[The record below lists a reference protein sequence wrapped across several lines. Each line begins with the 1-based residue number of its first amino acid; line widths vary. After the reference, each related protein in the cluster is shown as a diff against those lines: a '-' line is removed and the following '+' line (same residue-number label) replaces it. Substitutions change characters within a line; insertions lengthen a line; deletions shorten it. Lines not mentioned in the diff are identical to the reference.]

1 MKKNIGKTDQLLR
14 TTIGIVLLV
23 FAIIDP
29 SKNWWG
35 VLGFIPLVT
44 AWVRFCPLY
53 VPFKI
58 NTSKDEK

>member
-14 TTIGIVLLV
+14 TIIGIVLLV
-23 FAIIDP
+23 FAVIDP

-35 VLGFIPLVT
+35 FLGFIPLVT

>member
-1 MKKNIGKTDQLLR
+1 MKKNIGKTDQILR
-14 TTIGIVLLV
+14 TIIGVILLI
-23 FAIIDP
+23 FAVIDP

-35 VLGFIPLVT
+35 FLGFIPLFT
-44 AWVRFCPLY
+44 AYLRFCPLY